1 MSSLAISD
9 VAWLSKRIKACC
21 RRAKLFSTHELL
33 LAPPLHLQ
41 HALRLTPP
49 EVELLLLQVATAAKA
64 PTVSVLDAL
73 NGVAPPP
80 LADDL
85 FGEHSDDS
93 SDSHTD
99 DEPIHDDPRLV
110 PPTQGYDGNFPGAHQ
125 FVYDSED
132 DDDDDDEDSSTGLND
147 DDAESTRPLDT
158 HDPTEWHDSEPA
170 RTRDALVHGRARH
183 VYTTGSLE
191 LDALL
196 SGGLRCSLLT
206 EIVGE
211 SASGKTQIA
220 IQACAFAALGL
231 SPLASSTPPPSQE
244 GFDDGVGVCYITSSG
259 ERAAHSIVARALEL
273 ASFAIRH
280 RFPPHPNEDDL
291 ERAVELGRAQLLR
304 NLHVAC
310 VADIEALDH
319 VLRYQLPALTSRTDI
334 GIVVVDNLPALF
346 QDDPVAGDIDSLVH
360 RSRWLVD
367 VADALKRTSAAVVV
381 INHVSDA
388 FGIDKD
394 LARRFVFDS
403 ASRTSRRTDVVADHP
418 AAMEYA
424 AQSAYTSGLLAS
436 VPPTLAAAMT
446 TTADSD
452 SPLYTLHPRTA
463 QLGHTWTNLI
473 HTRLLLTRTNGRV
486 KDPDD
491 DHRYTHVR
499 KAAVVLNP
507 AGPSMLDLPASQ
519 AHLRFIITP
528 ASAVHALAPYT
539 LHES

>member
-9 VAWLSKRIKACC
+9 VPWLSKRIKACC

-33 LAPPLHLQ
+33 LTPPLHLQ
-41 HALRLTPP
+41 QALRLAPAD
-49 EVELLLLQVATAAKA
+49 VELLLLQVATAAKA
-64 PTVSVLDAL
+64 STISVLDAL
-73 NGVAPPP
+73 NGIAPPP
-80 LADDL
+80 LGDDL
-85 FGEHSDDS
+85 FGEHRDDS

-99 DEPIHDDPRLV
+99 DEPIDARLV

-132 DDDDDDEDSSTGLND
+132 DDDSSAAIDND
-147 DDAESTRPLDT
+147 DVEPTRPLERHPDW
-158 HDPTEWHDSEPA
+158 HDPAPA
-170 RTRDALVHGRARH
+170 QTSDALVHGRPRH
-183 VYTTGSLE
+183 VYTTGSPE

-196 SGGLRCSLLT
+196 SGGLRSSLLT

-231 SPLASSTPPPSQE
+231 SPLASSIPPPSQQS
-244 GFDDGVGVCYITSSG
+244 FDDGVGVCYITSSG
-259 ERAAHSIVARALEL
+259 ERAAHSIVSRALEL
-273 ASFAIRH
+273 ASSAIRH
-280 RFPPHPNEDDL
+280 RFHLHPNADEV

-446 TTADSD
+446 TTTTDSD

-473 HTRLLLTRTNGRV
+473 HTRLVLTRTNGRV
-486 KDPDD
+486 KDPNDD
-491 DHRYTHVR
+491 KRYTHVR

-507 AGPSMLDLPASQ
+507 AGPSMFDLPASQ
-519 AHLRFIITP
+519 AHLRFIVTP

-539 LHES
+539 LHDS